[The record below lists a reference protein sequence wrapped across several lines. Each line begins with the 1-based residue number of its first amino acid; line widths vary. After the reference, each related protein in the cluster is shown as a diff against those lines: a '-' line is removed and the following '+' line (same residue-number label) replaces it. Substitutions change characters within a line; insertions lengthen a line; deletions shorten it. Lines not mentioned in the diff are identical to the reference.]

1 MKLWEVHPAIVH
13 FPIAFLLAAVAVDL
27 WSVRR
32 PREVLVRSAAGL
44 YVAGVLSGILAAVA
58 GVAAWLTAPHDA
70 SVHTAMIWHPVFAAS
85 SLALFTLV
93 ARWRWKGRTRPP
105 APLERAAAVAA
116 AGLLLVAASLGGHLV
131 FRGGAGVT
139 APREGTRP
147 PPVERV
153 LEERPRH
160 ERHGP

>member
-32 PREVLVRSAAGL
+32 PREVLIRSAAGL
-44 YVAGVLSGILAAVA
+44 YVGGVLSGLLAAVA

-70 SVHTAMIWHPVFAAS
+70 SVHGTMIWHPVFAAS
-85 SLALFTLV
+85 ALVLFAMV

-105 APLERAAAVAA
+105 SPLEQAAAVGA

-139 APREGTRP
+139 APPKGTRP
-147 PPVERV
+147 PPAGEI
-153 LEERPRH
+153 LEGKRH